1 MFDQETLAKEV
12 KQQSQQIAVTSKF
25 MTMLGL
31 GTAVK
36 AGAAGLGAQYD
47 SIVADAATNNVPKV
61 AIIPQALIDLEEK
74 VGKGGMHRILD
85 SINTGV
91 IAYRNLHGGAM
102 TSDAV
107 GATGL

>member
-12 KQQSQQIAVTSKF
+12 KQQSQQIAVTSKL
-25 MTMLGL
+25 MTMLAL

-74 VGKGGMHRILD
+74 EFHRFN
-85 SINTGV
+85 SW
-91 IAYRNLHGGAM
+91 RNCYQYFQSQDLPKEA
-102 TSDAV
+102 
-107 GATGL
+107 LLI